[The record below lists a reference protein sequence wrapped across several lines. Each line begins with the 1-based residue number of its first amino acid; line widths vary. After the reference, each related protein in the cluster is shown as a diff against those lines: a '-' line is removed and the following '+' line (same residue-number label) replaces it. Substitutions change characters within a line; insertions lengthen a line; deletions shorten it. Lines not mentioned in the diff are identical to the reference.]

1 MIRLQRK
8 DEMRMEVENDLAK
21 ALETIPTRIWKSW
34 MRLVKRYCLS
44 KVSLHTCCRP
54 VWKNLRMSA

>member
-44 KVSLHTCCRP
+44 RVSCPAC
-54 VWKNLRMSA
+54 